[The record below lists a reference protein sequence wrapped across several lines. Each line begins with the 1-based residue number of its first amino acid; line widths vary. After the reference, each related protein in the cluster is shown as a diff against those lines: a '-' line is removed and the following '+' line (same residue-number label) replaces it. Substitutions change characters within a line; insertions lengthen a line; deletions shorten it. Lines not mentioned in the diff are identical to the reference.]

1 MFFQPYYSQITAPIS
16 FSLQQTGFYSPDI
29 RKRRSAK
36 RFRCRLNFDNASY
49 PLLYDHCYREL
60 HWLEQIPREHRRLFR
75 FPLFSKNLQIE
86 KYSLEFQD
94 KKKKEKKNR
103 YLGEN
108 LSLAKFH
115 EVFLFDENCETRPYL
130 INFEQMYL
138 IRVSDSRRLTFR
150 NFILYP
156 FDEDLK
162 MMRLKTRQ
170 ES

>member
-94 KKKKEKKNR
+94 KKKKEKKIDI
-103 YLGEN
+103 
-108 LSLAKFH
+108 LAKIYLWRNSTKFFFSMKIVKRDH
-115 EVFLFDENCETRPYL
+115 ILLISNKCIWSVWATLDDLPFETL
-130 INFEQMYL
+130 SFTL
-138 IRVSDSRRLTFR
+138 ST
-150 NFILYP
+150 
-156 FDEDLK
+156 
-162 MMRLKTRQ
+162 KTWKWWD
-170 ES
+170 